1 MSRITKHIEAL
12 QTMGL
17 HSAIYELRESG
28 DGDKP
33 SSQVDLRRLGRHFNM
48 MLKRRH
54 SDVTNYHFFWF
65 RTGETI
71 TVCYTGSMFL
81 LGAVEEFMTKAVE
94 VGIAG
99 EAVELFYGRNRDQ
112 FNGVL
117 QQRLSLFSPQ
127 PLQRSYGGAHLG

>member
-12 QTMGL
+12 QSTGL
-17 HSAIYELRESG
+17 HSAIYELKETRG
-28 DGDKP
+28 GGKP
-33 SSQVDLRRLGRHFNM
+33 SSQVDLRRLSRHFNM
-48 MLKRRH
+48 MLKRRN

-65 RTGETI
+65 RTGATI
-71 TVCYTGSMFL
+71 TVCYTGSVFL

-94 VGIAG
+94 IGIAG
-99 EAVELFYGRNRDQ
+99 EAIELFYGRNREL

-117 QQRLSLFSPQ
+117 QERLSLFSPQ